1 MSKKNRAHDRAAR
14 AAAALAEQRRLERR
28 RRNLMVGGVV
38 LGLVVALVLG
48 WLVTR
53 SLDTTNDVSAPSAGS
68 QHGLTLGPDDAPHK
82 VVVYEDFLCPYCDE
96 FETTSRDELA
106 KLAADGKVQVEYRP
120 FNFLAR
126 LGDYSARST
135 AVFAVVLDT
144 AGPNVAKKLHDQLF
158 AQQPDEKGPFPSDDD
173 LVAMAVAAG
182 ADKAKVEAGLA
193 DKSGERWTDA
203 ATQAAASAG
212 VQATPT
218 VLLDG
223 AVFEDGR
230 TAPELAKNLVARLR

>member
-1 MSKKNRAHDRAAR
+1 MSKKNRTEDRAAR
-14 AAAALAEQRRLERR
+14 AAAALAEQQRRERR
-28 RRNLMVGGVV
+28 RRNGMVAGVV
-38 LGLVVALVLG
+38 LGLAVAMLVG

-53 SLDTTNDVSAPSAGS
+53 SLDTTDDVSAPSAGS
-68 QHGLTLGPDDAPHK
+68 EHGLTLGPDDAPHT
-82 VVVYEDFLCPYCDE
+82 VVVYEDFLCPFCDE
-96 FETTSRDELA
+96 FETASRDELA
-106 KLAADGKVQVEYRP
+106 RLAADGKVQVEYRP
-120 FNFLAR
+120 FDFLAR

-144 AGPNVAKKLHDQLF
+144 AGPDVAKGFHDRLF
-158 AQQPDEKGPFPSDDD
+158 AQQPEEKGPFPSDDD
-173 LVAMAVAAG
+173 LVAMAVASG

-193 DKSGERWTDA
+193 DRSGERWTDA

-223 AVFEDGR
+223 EVFSDGR
-230 TAPELAKNLVARLR
+230 TAPDLAKNLLARLR